1 MDILASSYIGEAVS
15 MLLELGAG
23 IVFAGYVGSMY
34 YARKMKQQHRRDT
47 ILLDVSL
54 QLSSTIKRKQLL
66 EVIMTTTAGAL
77 RAEGSSIILLDPDSG
92 ELYFEVATGENHQQ
106 VKEIRLQPGEGI
118 AGWVAMHGQSL
129 LIPNTANDERWSS
142 RVAKRSAIATR
153 NMICVPVLS
162 NGALLGVLQVI
173 NKKGRRPFNKLDQA
187 LLESMSAPVA
197 MAIENMLLYE
207 ALEHSMNSL
216 QQTTAAKEKMESE
229 MRIAREIQESFLPGD
244 QYKRHHCKLHATLM
258 PAREVGG
265 DFYHFFPL
273 DEEHMLLCLGDVS
286 DKGMPAA
293 LFMSAVMIWIKAKST
308 EFSSPEQIIT
318 AINEEL
324 STEYSTMF
332 ATVFLAIMNTVSGQ
346 FVYCDAGH
354 CPPLLLRNGTAT
366 TLSSQKG
373 LPIGVLVEAPYA
385 AQSLQ
390 LLPNDRI
397 IMYTDGIT
405 EAENEQ
411 GKWYGMDRLQHYLTH
426 QQHCSTEDQVKLI
439 VNDVQSFAAS
449 YPQCDDIAIMCI
461 DYHISLE

>member
-1 MDILASSYIGEAVS
+1 
-15 MLLELGAG
+15 MLLELGFS
-23 IVFAGYVGSMY
+23 IVTFGLVGTLY
-34 YARKMKQQHRRDT
+34 YARKMQQQHDRDA

-66 EVIMTTTAGAL
+66 EVIMTTTAQSL

-92 ELYFEVATGENHQQ
+92 ELYFEVATGENHKQ

-118 AGWVAMHGQSL
+118 AGWVALHGQSL

-142 RVAKRSAIATR
+142 RVAKRSAIETR
-153 NMICVPVLS
+153 NMICVPVQS

-173 NKKGRRPFNKLDQA
+173 NKKGRNPFNKLDLA

-229 MRIAREIQESFLPGD
+229 MRIAREIQESFLPGNT
-244 QYKRHHCKLHATLM
+244 YSINYCKLNATLM

-273 DEEHMLLCLGDVS
+273 DDEHMLLCLGDVS

-308 EFSSPEQIIT
+308 EFSSPEAIIT
-318 AINEEL
+318 AINDEL

-332 ATVFLAIMNTVSGQ
+332 ATIFLAIMNTITGQ
-346 FVYCDAGH
+346 LVYCDAGH
-354 CPPLLLRNGTAT
+354 CPPLLLRKGSVTA
-366 TLSSQKG
+366 LSSQKG
-373 LPIGVLVEAPYA
+373 LPIGVLIEAPYS

-390 LLPNDRI
+390 LQPHDRI

-411 GKWYGMDRLQHYLTH
+411 GQWYGMERLQHYLTH
-426 QQHCSTEDQVKLI
+426 QQHCSTEDQVNNI

-461 DYHISLE
+461 DYRSSVE

>member
-1 MDILASSYIGEAVS
+1 
-15 MLLELGAG
+15 MLLELGFG
-23 IVFAGYVGSMY
+23 IVSAGFVGTIF
-34 YARKMKQQHRRDT
+34 YARKLQEQHRRDVV
-47 ILLDVSL
+47 LLDLSL

-66 EVIMTTTAGAL
+66 EVIMTTTARSL

-92 ELYFEVATGENHQQ
+92 ELYFEVATGENHKQ

-118 AGWVAMHGQSL
+118 AGWVALHGQSL
-129 LIPNTANDERWSS
+129 LIPNTEKDERWSS

-153 NMICVPVLS
+153 NMICVPVQS

-173 NKKGRRPFNKLDQA
+173 NKKGKSPFNKLDLA
-187 LLESMSAPVA
+187 MLESMSAPVA

-207 ALEHSMNSL
+207 ALEHNMNSL

-229 MRIAREIQESFLPGD
+229 MRIAREIQESFLPGN
-244 QYKRHHCKLHATLM
+244 QYKMHSCQLNATLM

-273 DEEHMLLCLGDVS
+273 DDEHVLLCLGDVS

-308 EFSSPEQIIT
+308 EFASPEQIIT

-324 STEYSTMF
+324 STDYSTMF
-332 ATVFLAIMNTVSGQ
+332 ATIFLAIMNTKTGQ

-354 CPPLLLRNGTAT
+354 CPPLLLRNGSVT
-366 TLSSQKG
+366 TLNSQKG
-373 LPIGVLVEAPYA
+373 LPIGVLVEAPYV
-385 AQSLQ
+385 AQSIQLQ
-390 LLPNDRI
+390 ADDRI

-405 EAENEQ
+405 EAENEYGQ
-411 GKWYGMDRLQHYLTH
+411 WYGMERLQHYLTK
-426 QQHCSTEDQVKLI
+426 QQYCSTEEQVKYI
-439 VNDVQSFAAS
+439 VNDVQSFVAT

-461 DYHISLE
+461 DYRDSMNYLN